1 MYSGKM
7 IQSHI
12 VAVFGSSEA
21 SKHLA
26 QLYQKL
32 MYHHWPPEGKA
43 TQLPE
48 KPNPRSLSPPRSHHL
63 LSSQLMYPAQ
73 PPTMPLLL
81 RGCSELPAGL
91 SPILLPP
98 TPGPGTEQE
107 GAQPTPIPCLKV
119 KLLDSSASFLGAR
132 RGRQSS

>member
-12 VAVFGSSEA
+12 MAGFGSSEA
-21 SKHLA
+21 SEHKAQSCQKH
-26 QLYQKL
+26 
-32 MYHHWPPEGKA
+32 MYHHWPAKGKA

-48 KPNPRSLSPPRSHHL
+48 KPNPRSPSSPKSHHL
-63 LSSQLMYPAQ
+63 LSSQLMCPML

-98 TPGPGTEQE
+98 TPGPGTVQE
-107 GAQPTPIPCLKV
+107 GARSTPVPCLKV
-119 KLLDSSASFLGAR
+119 KLLDSSASFLRAR
-132 RGRQSS
+132 RGKQSS